1 MLCVA
6 VQPPAYKG
14 AYQGYP
20 QWCSGPELN
29 ATACWVGGGLCTSNP
44 NATLPSFTQ
53 TEYETCMREQQTEQC
68 LVPPPAPM
76 SRDSCNRVC
85 CHSASVALLGLETM
99 PYASP
104 LAPAP
109 CHCLLLCCL

>member
-20 QWCSGPELN
+20 QWCAGPELN
-29 ATACWVGGGLCTSNP
+29 ATACWVGGGLCISNP

-68 LVPPPAPM
+68 LVCPPACT
-76 SRDSCNRVC
+76 SRDPCMPGC
-85 CHSASVALLGLETM
+85 FCHSASVALDTM
-99 PYASP
+99 PHASP
-104 LAPAP
+104 LTPVP
-109 CHCLLLCCL
+109 CPV